1 MSNFSYPHEFYDS
14 CENQYNPYNFTSNS
28 YGYFNDNYCSN
39 DSNFA
44 SQTFQHNEQPSTL
57 ENSIQTIESLLEI
70 STQQDQMLTNLC
82 NSYLLNNSSQG
93 FQNNRNFNSLQ
104 TSSDFNYNPC
114 QINFELQN
122 SSSNSKRRSKSI
134 FK

>member
-14 CENQYNPYNFTSNS
+14 CENQFHPYNFTSNS

-39 DSNFA
+39 DSIFA
-44 SQTFQHNEQPSTL
+44 SETFQHNEQPSTL

-70 STQQDQMLTNLC
+70 STQQNQMLNNLC

-93 FQNNRNFNSLQ
+93 FQNNQNFNSLQ
-104 TSSDFNYNPC
+104 NSIDFDYNPC
-114 QINFELQN
+114 QINFEL
-122 SSSNSKRRSKSI
+122 
-134 FK
+134 